1 MKQFIFAIAAVAAC
15 GSAMAAPLKSA
26 SVTKVVNDVR
36 ISKNSAAAQSA
47 TMGQRMTGK
56 STLLTGRGSR
66 AELTFPDRTVTR
78 IGANSVFRFSS
89 ASREMEIERGSFLL
103 NVPKNAGGAKIRT
116 ATVTAAITGT
126 TTMMEYSPG
135 QWLKFIVLEGV
146 AKLSNDNGDTINVP
160 PGQMIIMHP
169 NAKNFPRPVVL
180 NIDKLVKTSGLMKR
194 GGFAPLNGA
203 AVDLIAHSVGNQL
216 ERRRGGELLPSGIV
230 VRGPGGRIGG
240 NGGDPHGNPRTGVPI
255 GRSVNDSGGGNGG
268 GGGGGGGATP
278 PSPPPVFP
286 PGNP

>member
-169 NAKNFPRPVVL
+169 NAECAR
-180 NIDKLVKTSGLMKR
+180 
-194 GGFAPLNGA
+194 
-203 AVDLIAHSVGNQL
+203 IA
-216 ERRRGGELLPSGIV
+216 R
-230 VRGPGGRIGG
+230 
-240 NGGDPHGNPRTGVPI
+240 
-255 GRSVNDSGGGNGG
+255 
-268 GGGGGGGATP
+268 
-278 PSPPPVFP
+278 
-286 PGNP
+286 